1 MVKVELYVP
10 GIKSHEMVDIA
21 HCEIVEGS
29 RGKRHRLYGTYTDPA
44 TKKIHKVNSFATKA
58 KYDTAVAEMTEGMP
72 VEDITITQVSHFAED
87 SPLEA
92 DASELGGPTE
102 PDNAGVPADVGG
114 DESVPMGDEPSNID
128 SFEAESAA
136 MTAEDGVSES
146 IFKCRECNSKSYYVG
161 GCNNVDCVDGWCE
174 DCEGVEEGF
183 SESQCIDCGGK
194 YNYEYCHSC
203 CPCPNQENF
212 GAEVGTTI
220 DDAEL
225 SADTVGEIDYE
236 GRVTFCDDDGKG
248 SACEES
254 YCHRCTPLEGCTI
267 HEKCQEIGRFDAE
280 SKFDNLAK
288 EIAEDYREK
297 GKSPEEAMK
306 IGKATAAKIG
316 RAKYGNKKFAKMGK
330 SAEEAD
336 LTGIIVQDND
346 PSSPPDGIFASDD
359 RVTRPEAYDKV
370 YNAIDFI
377 KRNNLTV
384 TLQAVGN
391 ELHDDGYMTNDEKEA
406 FYYIMDQ
413 KNAETSREVRSWE
426 SIAMDMISPDN
437 ITSRD
442 LNAEMTL
449 REWGESEI
457 EESKHDFAK
466 NPNEPF
472 REWLDEEVKT
482 HGDITFKEWADEEET
497 ETMSAE
503 QITKSAES
511 DTNQNTIETQVAVG
525 LGIPPEIWLSMPRS
539 VQDEY
544 ISSMDLNVM
553 YIRELAQNGVGGYN
567 MIMSL
572 ANSQKQNETSGDLSL
587 IECNVCGISASQLL
601 QSRGGVC
608 EITDPML
615 TSAGEANPNYLKGV
629 SCPFEKYYSLTQAV
643 DNAVDREREE
653 NRTVIQLVTP
663 RSVAYAAEELL
674 SVTKAS
680 QALNTFAGQR
690 ISKHA
695 EDKIAGTYECYCSY
709 CAGVVEL
716 DADECP
722 HCGTVD
728 FDITDGGRVN
738 YPSYSATDANYKCSC
753 ETPRPRHAGVH
764 PTVCQYCNLIIEDDF
779 GAESWSGKCQRCGVK
794 SNASTMS
801 WFNTDLICM
810 DCADKEKSHPKYQEA
825 KDRENEEVRKG
836 NLNYEGIGFDAETF
850 DAARVSPYRILD
862 FDDYMDSGEVFRYY
876 DGIVIQMTDDE
887 ATIDNAKEIIDNLV
901 DEHGFDEYA
910 EVGEDDK
917 DLTIYFYDMGGN
929 TLRTLSYN
937 VKGNKANNAIIE
949 WFSDYDYPVGG
960 YTADAETFNSDSWD
974 NLYVVAEN
982 QAGGW
987 EACQVTNGVLQ
998 TYSNQDDAEREAK
1011 MTIDDLNSMYDWDS
1025 NHMELEEG
1033 QVDYDEDSWAGMR
1046 LSEVGIADNVDAIKY
1061 PNGQTAPYP
1070 PGRSANTGHHLEA
1083 TRGIDTFTE
1092 PFENESPVN
1101 RLQVVGI
1108 LAAAVAVVLIA
1119 KRL

>member
-29 RGKRHRLYGTYTDPA
+29 RGKRHRLYGTYTDPT

-58 KYDTAVAEMTEGMP
+58 KYDKAVAEMTEGMP

-114 DESVPMGDEPSNID
+114 DEPVPMGDEPRDI
-128 SFEAESAA
+128 
-136 MTAEDGVSES
+136 
-146 IFKCRECNSKSYYVG
+146 
-161 GCNNVDCVDGWCE
+161 
-174 DCEGVEEGF
+174 
-183 SESQCIDCGGK
+183 
-194 YNYEYCHSC
+194 
-203 CPCPNQENF
+203 
-212 GAEVGTTI
+212 
-220 DDAEL
+220 
-225 SADTVGEIDYE
+225 
-236 GRVTFCDDDGKG
+236 
-248 SACEES
+248 
-254 YCHRCTPLEGCTI
+254 
-267 HEKCQEIGRFDAE
+267 QEIGRFEAE

-306 IGKATAAKIG
+306 IGEATAAKIG
-316 RAKYGNKKFAKMGK
+316 RAKYGDKKFAKMGK

-346 PSSPPDGIFASDD
+346 PSSPPEGIFASDD
-359 RVTRPEAYDKV
+359 RVTRPEAYDTV

-384 TLQAVGN
+384 TLQEVGN

-426 SIAMDMISPDN
+426 AIAMDMINPDN

-449 REWGESEI
+449 REWGESEL

-472 REWLDEEVKT
+472 HEWLDEEVKT

-497 ETMSAE
+497 EDLSAE

-511 DTNQNTIETQVAVG
+511 DTSQNTIETQVAVG

-544 ISSMDLNVM
+544 ISSMDLNVI
-553 YIRELAQNGVGGYN
+553 YIRELAQNGGECDATGQNGYGK
-567 MIMSL
+567 IMEL
-572 ANSQKQNETSGDLSL
+572 ANSQKQDQTSGDLSL

-674 SVTKAS
+674 SVTKVS

-690 ISKHA
+690 ISKHS
-695 EDKIAGTYECYCSY
+695 EDEVAGTYECYCSY

-728 FDITDGGRVN
+728 FDVTDGGRVN
-738 YPSYSATDANYKCSC
+738 YPSYGATDADYECSC

-779 GAESWSGKCQRCGVK
+779 EAESWSGKCQRCGVK

-825 KDRENEEVRKG
+825 KDRENEEVQKG
-836 NLNYEGIGFDAETF
+836 NLNYEGIGFDAEYQDYVYVGNDEKCKLNGFYWSMMNNRDMNNWIIPEQEPTDF
-850 DAARVSPYRILD
+850 YNQFGQNVS
-862 FDDYMDSGEVFRYY
+862 
-876 DGIVIQMTDDE
+876 
-887 ATIDNAKEIIDNLV
+887 N
-901 DEHGFDEYA
+901 
-910 EVGEDDK
+910 
-917 DLTIYFYDMGGN
+917 
-929 TLRTLSYN
+929 
-937 VKGNKANNAIIE
+937 
-949 WFSDYDYPVGG
+949 
-960 YTADAETFNSDSWD
+960 AETFNSDSWD
-974 NLYVVAEN
+974 DLYVVAEN
-982 QAGGW
+982 QMGGW
-987 EACQVTNGVLQ
+987 EACDVTNGVLQ

-1011 MTIDDLNSMYDWDS
+1011 MTIDDLNSMYEVGDLD
-1025 NHMELEEG
+1025 EYE
-1033 QVDYDEDSWAGMR
+1033 YDEDSWAGKR
-1046 LSEVGIADNVDAIKY
+1046 LSEVDIADNVEFIKY
-1061 PNGQTAPYP
+1061 PNGQIAPYP

-1108 LAAAVAVVLIA
+1108 LAATVAAVLIA

>member
-92 DASELGGPTE
+92 EPSELGGPTE

-114 DESVPMGDEPSNID
+114 DEPVPMGDKPNDID
-128 SFEAESAA
+128 TF
-136 MTAEDGVSES
+136 
-146 IFKCRECNSKSYYVG
+146 
-161 GCNNVDCVDGWCE
+161 
-174 DCEGVEEGF
+174 
-183 SESQCIDCGGK
+183 
-194 YNYEYCHSC
+194 
-203 CPCPNQENF
+203 
-212 GAEVGTTI
+212 
-220 DDAEL
+220 DAEKKN
-225 SADTVGEIDYE
+225 
-236 GRVTFCDDDGKG
+236 C
-248 SACEES
+248 
-254 YCHRCTPLEGCTI
+254 GCGQDPCKTY
-267 HEKCQEIGRFDAE
+267 GAE

-288 EIAEDYREK
+288 EIAKDYREK
-297 GKSPEEAMK
+297 GKSPEEAIE
-306 IGKATAAKIG
+306 IGEATAAKIG

-457 EESKHDFAK
+457 EESKHDFVK

-472 REWLDEEVKT
+472 REWLDEEVKA

-608 EITDPML
+608 DITDPML
-615 TSAGEANPNYLKGV
+615 TSAGEANPNYIKGV

-643 DNAVDREREE
+643 VNAVDREREE

-674 SVTKAS
+674 PVTKVS

-695 EDKIAGTYECYCSY
+695 EDEIAGTYECYCSY

-764 PTVCQYCNLIIEDDF
+764 PTVCQGCNQIIEDDF

-836 NLNYEGIGFDAETF
+836 NLNYEGIGFDAE
-850 DAARVSPYRILD
+850 YQ
-862 FDDYMDSGEVFRYY
+862 DYVYVGN
-876 DGIVIQMTDDE
+876 DE
-887 ATIDNAKEIIDNLV
+887 KCKLNGFYWSMMNNRDMNNWIIP
-901 DEHGFDEYA
+901 EQEP
-910 EVGEDDK
+910 
-917 DLTIYFYDMGGN
+917 TYFY
-929 TLRTLSYN
+929 
-937 VKGNKANNAIIE
+937 
-949 WFSDYDYPVGG
+949 
-960 YTADAETFNSDSWD
+960 
-974 NLYVVAEN
+974 N
-982 QAGGW
+982 QF
-987 EACQVTNGVLQ
+987 
-998 TYSNQDDAEREAK
+998 
-1011 MTIDDLNSMYDWDS
+1011 
-1025 NHMELEEG
+1025 G
-1033 QVDYDEDSWAGMR
+1033 QKVS
-1046 LSEVGIADNVDAIKY
+1046 
-1061 PNGQTAPYP
+1061 
-1070 PGRSANTGHHLEA
+1070 NTGYHLEA

-1092 PFENESPVN
+1092 PFEDDEKSSNW
-1101 RLQVVGI
+1101 L
-1108 LAAAVAVVLIA
+1108 LAAGIA
-1119 KRL
+1119 GVFALGAWLLPKGD